1 MSVKGGPPEVVT
13 LLTLLLTRPPSL
25 PLSLSPIVTKLEAHR
40 LEEAGRFLRAVTD
53 DGNVIV

>member
-25 PLSLSPIVTKLEAHR
+25 SPIVTKLEAHR
-40 LEEAGRFLRAVTD
+40 LEEAGRFLRAGTD